1 MFDSYYGMPGFS
13 NVGRVTEGAYQRQQD
28 RLRCQKCANRG
39 RGCHGNEGPCGA
51 FKPSEL
57 YEKYHK

>member
-1 MFDSYYGMPGFS
+1 MPGFS

-39 RGCHGNEGPCGA
+39 HGCHGNEGPCGA
-51 FKPSEL
+51 FRPSEL